1 MQLNTITKLLDI
13 PNYKV
18 VKVVNHTD
26 SNLELGLDIKVPHE
40 PVCSGCG

>member
-26 SNLELGLDIKVPHE
+26 SNLELGLDIKVTAQAIW
-40 PVCSGCG
+40 V